1 MPAKQNPLK
10 IHWVPKYS
18 RVDSDADVGGDQD
31 NSYKGLLASVLVD
44 FSPLLDTK
52 LAGVLERIWGKG
64 NSGDFSKGRT

>member
-1 MPAKQNPLK
+1 M
-10 IHWVPKYS
+10 
-18 RVDSDADVGGDQD
+18 DSDAEVGGDQD